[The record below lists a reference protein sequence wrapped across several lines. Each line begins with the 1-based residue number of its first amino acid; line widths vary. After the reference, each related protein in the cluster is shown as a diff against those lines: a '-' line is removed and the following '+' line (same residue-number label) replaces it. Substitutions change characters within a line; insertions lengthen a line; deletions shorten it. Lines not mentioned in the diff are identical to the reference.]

1 MAWRVN
7 QEVGKQE
14 KKLCVKA
21 HTAYRFCS
29 RNTQKKETQTHESIQ
44 NAISTPA
51 SSAVGFLAAL
61 YGRLGFLRN
70 SRQLKLSH
78 TAMKSCW
85 LLTDRVR
92 RRGGGGG
99 GGSDRSPSVA
109 AAAAVPA
116 AVGVSRRGLA
126 VFGPP
131 AEDLVGAV
139 VAAATGHAGR
149 GLVDLKL

>member
-1 MAWRVN
+1 MRKDGLESEPRSWKIR
-7 QEVGKQE
+7 

-29 RNTQKKETQTHESIQ
+29 RNTHKKRNPNTRISIQ
-44 NAISTPA
+44 NATSTPA
-51 SSAVGFLAAL
+51 YSAVGFLAAL

-92 RRGGGGG
+92 RRGGG
-99 GGSDRSPSVA
+99 SDRSPSVA
-109 AAAAVPA
+109 AAAAVAA

-149 GLVDLKL
+149 GLVNLKL